1 MARLLYV
8 LCGILAPLAFGIFLA
23 LSKII
28 FHFSGIGGY
37 IALLVPIVLL
47 LWLQRLLRVKAM
59 IHFALIQKFL
69 LYSIAAVWWFASF
82 VTSGVTLGAMA
93 SLGEQKNA
101 LVQLIRN
108 CWIVSRLS
116 ELPEPTFGDLFRNQQ
131 AAYKNLRSAL
141 FYKLVDP
148 NTNSSVFS
156 SEASKSSC
164 FDIVSS
170 PKLGASLFAPSIR
183 ATLPDITDN
192 SAARFQNFTESV
204 ALKGKN
210 LNIRPWNRVRPDGHN
225 IKRTCINRG
234 YGCNSNRNAIGKAW

>member
-1 MARLLYV
+1 MVRFLYF
-8 LCGILAPLAFGIFLA
+8 LCGILAPLAFGVSLA
-23 LSKII
+23 LAKII
-28 FHFSGIGGY
+28 LNFSGIGAY
-37 IALLVPIVLL
+37 IALLVPIALL
-47 LWLQRLLRVKAM
+47 LWLQRLLRVKAK
-59 IHFALIQKFL
+59 IHLSLIQKFL
-69 LYSIAAVWWFASF
+69 LYSTAVVWWFASF
-82 VTSGVTLGAMA
+82 VTTGVTLGAMA
-93 SLGEQKNA
+93 SLGEQKNS
-101 LVQLIRN
+101 LVQLIRA

-116 ELPEPTFGDLFRNQQ
+116 ELPEPTFGDLFRNQN
-131 AAYKNLRSAL
+131 AAYRNLRPAP

-148 NTNSSVFS
+148 NTNSSIFS
-156 SEASKSSC
+156 PEASKSSC

-170 PKLGASLFAPSIR
+170 PKLGASFFAPSIR